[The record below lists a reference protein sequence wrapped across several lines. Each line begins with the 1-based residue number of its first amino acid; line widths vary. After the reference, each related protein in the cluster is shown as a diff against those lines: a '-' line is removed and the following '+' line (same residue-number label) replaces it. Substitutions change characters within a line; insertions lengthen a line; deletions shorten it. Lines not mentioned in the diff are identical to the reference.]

1 VVALILKV
9 YTSLSG
15 VDSIRHNFNHISN
28 PQFSNGVPV
37 LMERIRDCWKE
48 EELYEDLSGVKA
60 NPKSPEF
67 ITGKLISAGYGT
79 PIFTTIKRV
88 VDRLNQEFPGKY
100 VFQLPSDQAVTAKAY
115 YEKNMPENEKL
126 KTEQASHPSERKRG
140 K

>member
-37 LMERIRDCWKE
+37 LMERIRDCWKKKD
-48 EELYEDLSGVKA
+48 LYEDLSGVKA

-67 ITGKLISAGYGT
+67 VTGKLIGAGYGT
-79 PIFTTIKRV
+79 AIFTTIKGI
-88 VDRLNQEFPGKY
+88 VDRLNQESPGKY
-100 VFQLPSDQAVTAKAY
+100 VFQLPSDQAETTKEHY
-115 YEKNMPENEKL
+115 MKNLAENEKP
-126 KTEQASHPSERKRG
+126 KT
-140 K
+140 